1 MSSRRGSR
9 SPSDSRTPL
18 RTVRETF
25 ASYGSNVSD
34 ACPVSLWAAR
44 RRCGFCNVQ
53 AFVVYL
59 IVAVRVQ
66 QHQIVVRVLSAK
78 VFGFDVVPV
87 PSRGFRDRLAAVRAF
102 AGLPRVKVRQQTS
115 PGELSSHFLALATLE
130 IQFVFRVVRV
140 GARFDPLVPHH
151 FDR

>member
-25 ASYGSNVSD
+25 TSYGSNVSD

-87 PSRGFRDRLAAVRAF
+87 PSRGFRDRLTAVRAF
-102 AGLPRVKVRQQTS
+102 AGLPRVKIRQQTS
-115 PGELSSHFLALATLE
+115 SCELSGHFSTLATLE
-130 IQFVFRVVRV
+130 VQFIFRMVWI
-140 GARFDPLVPHH
+140 GACLNSFVPFH
-151 FDR
+151 FD